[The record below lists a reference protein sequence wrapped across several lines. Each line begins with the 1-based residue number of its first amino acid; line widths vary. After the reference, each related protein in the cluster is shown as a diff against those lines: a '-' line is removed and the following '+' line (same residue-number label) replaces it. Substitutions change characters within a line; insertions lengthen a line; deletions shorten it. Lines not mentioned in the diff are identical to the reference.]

1 MLSLFLGLT
10 IAMAPSGSVTP
21 NTHQASTQTPDQ
33 NYTLAYKKSVEEDK
47 PLMVVVGAPWCPACE
62 TLKKTTIANMQN
74 SGELDGVSVAL
85 VDRDAEPELAKTL
98 MENEK
103 MIQQNRRRALEPT
116 QIDRLPTRSTSP
128 LVDQTSHRHLG
139 SRLIRTPFRI
149 SQQGKFQ
156 TMK

>member
-10 IAMAPSGSVTP
+10 IAMATNGSVTTEV
-21 NTHQASTQTPDQ
+21 THHASTQTPDQ

-85 VDRDAEPELAKTL
+85 VNRDAEPELAETL
-98 MENEK
+98 MEGEK
-103 MIQQNRRRALEPT
+103 MIPQIILYSKTADGRWSRRKLTGYQPV
-116 QIDRLPTRSTSP
+116 QPVRSLIKRVTA
-128 LVDQTSHRHLG
+128 TLG
-139 SRLIRTPFRI
+139 R
-149 SQQGKFQ
+149 G
-156 TMK
+156 